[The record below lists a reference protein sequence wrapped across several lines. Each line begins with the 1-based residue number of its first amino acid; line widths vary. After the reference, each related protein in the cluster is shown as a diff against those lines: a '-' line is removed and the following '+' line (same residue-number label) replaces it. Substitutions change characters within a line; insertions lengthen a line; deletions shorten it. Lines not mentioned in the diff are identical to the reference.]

1 MLQLQHEYRYEFNGL
16 LGPGSV
22 VSIATA
28 YGLDGL
34 GIVAYERVKSTYVMG
49 CLVCYNNLSGV
60 AEDCPREWT
69 SKYVHIDAAFD
80 VHVTVH
86 R

>member
-1 MLQLQHEYRYEFNGL
+1 MQQLQHEYRYECNGL
-16 LGPGSV
+16 REPGSV

-28 YGLDGL
+28 YRLDGS
-34 GIVAYERVKSTYVMG
+34 GIVTYERVKPTYVMG
-49 CLVCYNNLSGV
+49 CLICYNNLSSV

-69 SKYVHIDAAFD
+69 SKYVHMDAAFN
-80 VHVTVH
+80 VHVTMH